1 MQIEY
6 KKYWV
11 NAKNSYKLVILL
23 IGVMIALSIPQ
34 QGQNMADFIRAIKE
48 LIGELGNVGPTGIA
62 VLALLVALSAIL
74 VLGEKI

>member
-1 MQIEY
+1 M
-6 KKYWV
+6 
-11 NAKNSYKLVILL
+11 
-23 IGVMIALSIPQ
+23 MALSIPQ

-62 VLALLVALSAIL
+62 VLALLVALSAIW